1 MAKKIDL
8 SFDEFIDIV
17 SVLDV
22 WAREIQEAD
31 MAEAQKLL
39 NLNAELHLRYSKA
52 SVEEELALRAAAL
65 DSQLPDSIYAP
76 DPEDFCKDGSLVTS
90 QNIAPC
96 GALRSSCGTS
106 PDCGNYGYCPLFL
119 ETADVC

>member
-1 MAKKIDL
+1 MPRITL

-22 WAREIQEAD
+22 WAHEIREAD

-52 SVEEELALRAAAL
+52 SVEEEFIQRAAAYAAAP
-65 DSQLPDSIYAP
+65 DAQVPDSMYAP
-76 DPEDFCKDGSLVTS
+76 DPEDFDH
-90 QNIAPC
+90 
-96 GALRSSCGTS
+96 
-106 PDCGNYGYCPLFL
+106 D
-119 ETADVC
+119 